1 MDESARTLEIGD
13 FWANSLRQKK
23 AENTIRTEN
32 KLDKDS
38 AQAEIKK
45 ELTAR
50 N

>member
-23 AENTIRTEN
+23 AENTIRIEN

-45 ELTAR
+45 ELTVR

>member
-1 MDESARTLEIGD
+1 MDELARTLEIGD

-45 ELTAR
+45 ELTVR